1 MSLTLLRE
9 SSTLHHQKSAHKIA
23 LTHYRE
29 VTMQKDVSGAQV
41 LARCLS
47 SQGIKFFFTVPTPGL
62 APLIAA
68 LQGEADVRVITANN
82 ETAAALMA
90 EGYIRRSRL
99 QAAVLTDAKG
109 AAVSQI
115 SGVTNAWADKV
126 PLVSLALCENDEPD
140 TNKSVERWRFDQKAV
155 FQTVTSWNIRLTDLK
170 KAPVQIAKC
179 LQESFNHRM
188 GPVHIDI
195 PVGLLNRVVS
205 ADSIDF
211 PQALPQHPIEPVR
224 MRADASVI
232 EKAARLLMNAKRP
245 LVFCG
250 GGAKSSGAWPEIMA
264 FLEKYK
270 IPVATSMAGIGT
282 VPISHPLCLGGPS
295 YSSGE
300 VFHVAIKEADVVLA
314 LGVAF
319 SGLDG
324 FGLPPL
330 WSGAIKFIHVNIDPL
345 HLGLNV
351 VPEVPVQA
359 DVKTFMDQLAAEL
372 EKNDFKSESLWD
384 SWIKRLQSL
393 KEGRLARLD
402 RDAESKDKI
411 MHQAALARELGRIK
425 SQLKEDV
432 IIVMDGGNTV
442 LYMAMYAPDLA
453 PWQAFYPYGMAAL
466 GGGIAYAIGA
476 SLASPGTQVF
486 MITGDGSFMY
496 NVQELETIKRLNLPI
511 TIIINNDSAWNMIR
525 SMQNSFFAQN
535 FVGTDLDGVEYVPIA
550 RGFGL
555 NAEKVTKAEEL
566 APAYERLRNKGGPAL
581 IECITDKANTPDSL
595 LSFAL
600 VEFDGA
606 LKYLNPLR
614 FMQSVWMMRKL
625 GLRRNLYQMNYIIKA
640 LLRINLRARRS

>member
-1 MSLTLLRE
+1 
-9 SSTLHHQKSAHKIA
+9 
-23 LTHYRE
+23 
-29 VTMQKDVSGAQV
+29 MQKDVSGAQV

-47 SQGIKFFFTVPTPGL
+47 SQGIKYFFTVPTKRL
-62 APLIAA
+62 ASLIEA
-68 LQGEADVRVITANN
+68 LEGEADVHVITAHN

-99 QAAVLTDAKG
+99 QAAVLTDGKG
-109 AAVSQI
+109 GAVSQI

-126 PLVSLALCENDEPD
+126 PLVSLSLCENDEPD

-155 FQTVTSWNIRLTDLK
+155 FQTVTSWNIRLTNLE
-170 KAPVQIAKC
+170 KAPVQITKC

-195 PVGLLNRVVS
+195 PLGLLSRIKAS
-205 ADSIDF
+205 DSIDF
-211 PQALPQHPIEPVR
+211 PQAVAQRPIEPVR

-232 EKAARLLMNAKRP
+232 AKAAKLLINAKRP

-250 GGAKSSGAWPEIMA
+250 GGAKASEAWPEIMA

-270 IPVATSMAGIGT
+270 IPVATSMAGIGC

-300 VFHVAIKEADVVLA
+300 VFHVAIKETDVVLA
-314 LGVAF
+314 LGAAF

-330 WSGAIKFIHVNIDPL
+330 WSGGIKFIHVNIDPL

-351 VPEVPVQA
+351 VPEVAVQA
-359 DVKTFMDQLAAEL
+359 DVKTFMNQLTGEL
-372 EKNDFKSESLWD
+372 EKNGFKSESLWD
-384 SWIKRLQSL
+384 SWLARLQSL
-393 KEGRLARLD
+393 KVGRLARMD
-402 RDAESKDKI
+402 KDADSKDKI
-411 MHQAALARELGRIK
+411 MHQATLARELGRIK

-486 MITGDGSFMY
+486 MVTGDGSFMY
-496 NVQELETIKRLNLPI
+496 NVQELETMKRLNLPI

-555 NAEKVTKAEEL
+555 NAEKVTKADEL
-566 APAYERLRNKGGPAL
+566 LPSYQKLRAKGGPAL

-614 FMQSVWMMRKL
+614 FMQSVWMMRKM
-625 GLRRNLYQMNYIIKA
+625 GLRRNLYQMSYIIKA